1 MNEVPESGRAW
12 TITWLLA
19 VFMLINFLDKIVL
32 GLVAVPM
39 MDELRLTPKQFGDI
53 GSGFFWLFAVG
64 GVLGGFLANRV
75 RAGVLILGMGLI
87 WSVTQLPI
95 GYTASISVIVIC
107 RAVLG
112 AAQGPAWPVAVHA
125 LYKWFPNDRRNVPI
139 SVVAQGSTVGMVAAG
154 VLIPLITA
162 SWGWRANFV
171 ALAVIGCVWALIWL
185 AVAEEGEEDHEDAG
199 ADSVAL
205 SYAHLLFDRS
215 VLGCAITHFVGYWS
229 LALTLTW
236 LPAYFQ
242 RGLGFGGIASG
253 WLYSGV
259 VGLMIPFGI
268 GLAWGS
274 EHLLKRGVPSKTA
287 RGRYLSALLMAA
299 GALLAILYA
308 DLPEW
313 LRIGLIAVA
322 LGCTP
327 IVYSLGPAVLAEVVP
342 VPQRGSMLAII
353 NSVASLAGI
362 AAPVVT
368 GALIENVSGARG
380 FELGF
385 ALCGALMVA
394 GGLLGLWMIDPER
407 SLRYAT

>member
-1 MNEVPESGRAW
+1 MSEVSESGRAW
-12 TITWLLA
+12 IITWLLA

-39 MDELRLTPKQFGDI
+39 MDELGLTPKQFGDV
-53 GSGFFWLFAVG
+53 GSGFFWLFAIG
-64 GVLGGFLANRV
+64 GVLGGFLANHLK
-75 RAGVLILGMGLI
+75 AGALITGMVLI
-87 WSVTQLPI
+87 WSVSQLPI
-95 GYTASISVIVIC
+95 GYTASISVIIIC

-125 LYKWFPNDRRNVPI
+125 LYKWFPNDRRNLPI
-139 SVVAQGSTVGMVAAG
+139 SIVAQGSTVGMVAAG
-154 VLIPLITA
+154 ILIPLISAT
-162 SWGWRANFV
+162 WGWRANFV
-171 ALAVIGCVWALIWL
+171 ALAVIGCLWALIWL
-185 AVAEEGEEDHEDAG
+185 AVAEEGEEDNEEAG

-253 WLYSGV
+253 WLYSSV
-259 VGLMIPFGI
+259 VALMIPLGI

-274 EHLLKRGVPSKTA
+274 EHLLKRGIPSKTA
-287 RGRYLSALLMAA
+287 RGRYLSALLMVA
-299 GALLAILYA
+299 GTLFAVLYA
-308 DLPEW
+308 DVPEW
-313 LRIGLIAVA
+313 LRIGLIAIA

-368 GALIENVSGARG
+368 GALIQNVPGARG

-394 GGLLGLWMIDPER
+394 GGLLGLWMIDPGR
-407 SLRYAT
+407 SVRYAT